1 MDKSTMRLGQVSRKL
16 NIGRDTIITFLQK
29 KGFDIDSNPN
39 AKINV
44 ELYKLS
50 FSQSNS
56 PCALHYIIIVECCM
70 KIELANKIILQ
81 PYITEKTFELVETEK
96 KICFIVERTASK
108 STIKNAINTL
118 YEQKALAVN
127 TARTI
132 YGKKAFV
139 EFETVDVARDLAT
152 KIGML

>member
-1 MDKSTMRLGQVSRKL
+1 MR
-16 NIGRDTIITFLQK
+16 
-29 KGFDIDSNPN
+29 
-39 AKINV
+39 V
-44 ELYKLS
+44 EL
-50 FSQSNS
+50 
-56 PCALHYIIIVECCM
+56 AT
-70 KIELANKIILQ
+70 KIILN

-108 STIKNAINTL
+108 LAIKNAINTL
-118 YEQKALAVN
+118 YDEKAVSVN

-139 EFETVDVARDLAT
+139 EFESVDIARNLAT

>member
-1 MDKSTMRLGQVSRKL
+1 
-16 NIGRDTIITFLQK
+16 
-29 KGFDIDSNPN
+29 
-39 AKINV
+39 
-44 ELYKLS
+44 
-50 FSQSNS
+50 
-56 PCALHYIIIVECCM
+56 M
-70 KIELANKIILQ
+70 KVELANKIILH

-96 KICFIVERTASK
+96 KICFIVEKTASK
-108 STIKNAINTL
+108 SAIKTAVNTL

>member
-1 MDKSTMRLGQVSRKL
+1 
-16 NIGRDTIITFLQK
+16 
-29 KGFDIDSNPN
+29 
-39 AKINV
+39 
-44 ELYKLS
+44 
-50 FSQSNS
+50 
-56 PCALHYIIIVECCM
+56 M
-70 KIELANKIILQ
+70 KVELANKIILQ

-96 KICFIVERTASK
+96 KICFIVEKTASK

-118 YEQKALAVN
+118 YEQKALSIN